1 MHINLCLTKH
11 LVCEY
16 FNIIYMYITYEV
28 YPWIL
33 GHIIVLGW
41 IKREHMQ
48 TITSYLIHIPHFAA
62 HSKCQKRWCEF
73 VLVMVLDMQIILHYC
88 TCCFVFFAL
97 ITLNKVGILYP
108 WSHLSWNG
116 LRVFWK
122 KIQRVYVLFIW
133 YFPFDVYNV
142 LFPIP
147 IELSAFP
154 YFKMWYTC
162 KRIILIFISP
172 SPLYSKLTQV
182 SP

>member
-1 MHINLCLTKH
+1 MRFTLELS
-11 LVCEY
+11 
-16 FNIIYMYITYEV
+16 
-28 YPWIL
+28 

-41 IKREHMQ
+41 VKTEHME
-48 TITSYLIHIPHFAA
+48 TTPSYRIHIPHFAA
-62 HSKCQKRWCEF
+62 HSKCQKWWCEF
-73 VLVMVLDMQIILHYC
+73 VLVMVLDKGIILHYF

-97 ITLNKVGILYP
+97 ITLNKIGILYP

-116 LRVFWK
+116 LHVYW
-122 KIQRVYVLFIW
+122 VYVLFIW
-133 YFPFDVYNV
+133 YFPFDVYNI

-154 YFKMWYTC
+154 YFTMWHNCTC
-162 KRIILIFISP
+162 IILIVICP